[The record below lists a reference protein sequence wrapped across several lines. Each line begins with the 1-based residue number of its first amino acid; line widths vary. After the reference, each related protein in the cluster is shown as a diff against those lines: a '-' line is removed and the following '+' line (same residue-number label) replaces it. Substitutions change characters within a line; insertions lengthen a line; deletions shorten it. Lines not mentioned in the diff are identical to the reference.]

1 MINRKSVLFLV
12 LVITSV
18 VTKEVGSDGRW
29 VNRTAKI
36 GSERKVSRTRKF
48 SERDPSSSD
57 EYFTIL
63 PTQNVQLGAMVPYLP
78 VPSVVSFDELQKE
91 QSSKNSENT
100 EMSTTTKRNV
110 KLSKTASKSN
120 DEHPQLSKT
129 ITRSQLS
136 ISADSMVTA
145 SSQLI
150 ELTETRPI
158 DQIVTTPDPG
168 TKTVFHEKTY
178 YISEIREVTVTST
191 VQELFTLTIYKD
203 EPTLISLDL
212 MDKIEQL
219 INRIAKVKLE
229 SQERPQASEE
239 KKNIDHEGV
248 EELRKLEVIQKS
260 LQISNDLKLVNE
272 PPDDGTEDISI
283 GETKDISMG
292 ETVNISFPF
301 SKTLETEDTYTFEP
315 TAMVSFIPESEETIE
330 LPFPSPF
337 DHTPKSL
344 SRKSVKDILNQLPSR
359 KAMIEPQFQDHNRNP
374 DINHIPQ
381 LLYNKPKLHWLNNNT
396 PGHETQLEDIE
407 KSLGPII
414 QEDDTYEVSRMNG
427 PLNDKNI
434 SRDEIEALISSDEAT
449 LLPGDNSTIAFSY
462 FENEII
468 INGNTTIIT
477 SETTFETPLPTN
489 LSNSTTYFPSS
500 PFIIDETP
508 SNVNAMFNVGY
519 QEMAAKTH
527 HKHHRKKTQTKL
539 DFEDIYN
546 LESFA
551 WTQAPCLSSYFA
563 GIVLIVFLIS

>member
-18 VTKEVGSDGRW
+18 VSKEVGSDGRW
-29 VNRTAKI
+29 VNQTAKI

-78 VPSVVSFDELQKE
+78 VPSVASFDELQKE
-91 QSSKNSENT
+91 QSSKTFENI
-100 EMSTTTKRNV
+100 EMSSTTKRNV
-110 KLSKTASKSN
+110 KLSKTASKSS
-120 DEHPQLSKT
+120 DEHSQLSDT
-129 ITRSQLS
+129 ITRSHLS
-136 ISADSMVTA
+136 ISTYSIVTP
-145 SSQLI
+145 SSQFI

-158 DQIVTTPDPG
+158 DQIVTSTDPV
-168 TKTVFHEKTY
+168 TKTVFNEKTH
-178 YISEIREVTVTST
+178 YISAIREVTVTST
-191 VQELFTLTIYKD
+191 VQQLFTLTIYKD

-219 INRIAKVKLE
+219 INRIAKEKLE
-229 SQERPQASEE
+229 SQERPQVSEE
-239 KKNIDHEGV
+239 KKRIGHEGV

-260 LQISNDLKLVNE
+260 LQISNE

-283 GETKDISMG
+283 SETEDISIG
-292 ETVNISFPF
+292 ETVNVSFPF

-337 DHTPKSL
+337 YHTPKSL

-359 KAMIEPQFQDHNRNP
+359 KVMIEPQFQDHNRNP
-374 DINHIPQ
+374 DIHHIPQ

-407 KSLGPII
+407 KNLGPII
-414 QEDDTYEVSRMNG
+414 LVDDDYMYEVSRMNG
-427 PLNDKNI
+427 TFNDKNT
-434 SRDEIEALISSDEAT
+434 SRDEIEVLISSDEAT
-449 LLPGDNSTIAFSY
+449 LLPGDNFTTASSY
-462 FENEII
+462 FENEIFI
-468 INGNTTIIT
+468 YGNTTTIT
-477 SETTFETPLPTN
+477 SETTFETPLPIN

-500 PFIIDETP
+500 PFIVDETP
-508 SNVNAMFNVGY
+508 SNVNTMFDIGY